1 MNLQDVLDLA
11 ISLAHESGG
20 LLMRYFRNV
29 RSIEFKGIGDIVTEA
44 DRRSE
49 ELITSGI
56 RSTFPDHTILGE
68 EFGVSSGNRSEDGTG
83 YLWAI
88 DPLDGTSNYA
98 SGMPIFSVSIALLCD
113 GDPVVGVVHDPNRG
127 WTLHALKGGGA
138 FLNGDRISVSGRR
151 KLSSVSL
158 FGVSADVIADLS
170 PYMSHLGK
178 CRSLGSAAL
187 HICHVAMGIWDGC
200 VDLKTHLWDVA
211 AGALILQEAKGRFTD
226 HTGQTYFPIP
236 ARSPVLTGA
245 EMPFLASNGL
255 IHDEVL
261 KLMGVK

>member
-1 MNLQDVLDLA
+1 MRLQDALDTA
-11 ISLAHESGG
+11 ISLAHESGD
-20 LLMRYFRNV
+20 LLMRYFKNV
-29 RSIEFKGIGDIVTEA
+29 NYIQFKGVGDIVTEA

-56 RSTFPDHTILGE
+56 RSAFPEHVILGE
-68 EFGVSSGNRSEDGTG
+68 EFGVSRGQNRRGSE

-98 SGMPIFSVSIALLCD
+98 SGMPIFSVSISLLHR
-113 GDPVVGVVHDPNRG
+113 GSPVLGVVHDPNRK
-127 WTLHALKGGGA
+127 WMIYAVKGRGA
-138 FLNGDRISVSGRR
+138 FLNGGRITVNSR
-151 KLSSVSL
+151 KELSSVSL
-158 FGVSADVIADLS
+158 FGISADVIAAL
-170 PYMSHLGK
+170 PPFMARLGK

-200 VDLKTHLWDVA
+200 LDIKTHLWDVA
-211 AGALILQEAKGRFTD
+211 AAALILQEAGGKFTD
-226 HTGQTYFPIP
+226 HNGQAYFPIP
-236 ARSPVLTGA
+236 DRSPLLCGA

-261 KLMGVK
+261 KFMEAK

>member
-1 MNLQDVLDLA
+1 MRLQDALDVA
-11 ISLAHESGG
+11 ISLAHESGD
-20 LLMRYFRNV
+20 LLMRYFKNIS
-29 RSIEFKGIGDIVTEA
+29 SIQFKGVGDIVTEA

-56 RSTFPDHTILGE
+56 RSAFPDHMILGE
-68 EFGVSSGNRSEDGTG
+68 EFGVSQGRDGGRSE

-98 SGMPIFSVSIALLCD
+98 SGMPIFSVSISLLHR
-113 GDPVVGVVHDPNRG
+113 GSPVLGVVYDPNRR
-127 WTLHALKGGGA
+127 WTIYAVEGQGA
-138 FLNGDRISVSGRR
+138 FLNGERIGVNSR
-151 KLSSVSL
+151 KSLSSVSL
-158 FGVSADVIADLS
+158 FGVSADVIAALPS
-170 PYMSHLGK
+170 FMAHLGR

-200 VDLKTHLWDVA
+200 LDIKTHLWDVA
-211 AGALILQEAKGRFTD
+211 AAALILQEARGKFTD
-226 HTGQTYFPIP
+226 HNGRTYFPIP
-236 ARSPVLTGA
+236 DRSPLLSGA